1 VLFSL
6 TRHKGN
12 KKTLAYVRGND
23 LLTMNIKDEGDLSRI
38 REDSVDGLT
47 AQHGVQILALY
58 WRPRQTV
65 LNDVTSVVFVLLI
78 NQNSVH
84 QPTNGGLRFA
94 W

>member
-6 TRHKGN
+6 TCHEGN

-58 WRPRQTV
+58 
-65 LNDVTSVVFVLLI
+65 
-78 NQNSVH
+78 
-84 QPTNGGLRFA
+84 
-94 W
+94 